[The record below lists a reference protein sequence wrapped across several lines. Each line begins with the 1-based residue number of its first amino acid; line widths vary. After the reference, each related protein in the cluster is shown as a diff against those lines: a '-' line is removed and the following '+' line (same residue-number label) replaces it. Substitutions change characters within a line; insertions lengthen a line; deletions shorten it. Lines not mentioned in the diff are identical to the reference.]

1 MSDPQAITP
10 EMEVYGADGVHVG
23 SVDTVGHARITLNT
37 VASSVPVDGGQD
49 HYVLLHEVARV
60 EGNRVHMTVA
70 GAESVHPRAG
80 GPAEHAEHAE
90 RGAMDPDAILNREG

>member
-1 MSDPQAITP
+1 MQEIVQ

-49 HYVLLHEVARV
+49 HYLLLHQVERV
-60 EGNRVHMTVA
+60 EGNRVHMTVS
-70 GAESVHPRAG
+70 GAEAVHPRAG
-80 GPAEHAEHAE
+80 GPEEHEE
-90 RGAMDPDAILNREG
+90 RGAVDPHAILNREG